1 MIGYI
6 YKITNIE
13 SGKFYIGKRQK
24 PYFDKD
30 YWGSSRQL
38 LIDIAIKGKESFTRE
53 VIDTADSIDELV
65 IKEIY
70 HIKNSDAIN
79 KGYNKSK
86 GGEGYMVKKDNVV
99 KEVYSTSDYSKF
111 KTIVGN
117 REVDDGHVSR
127 IVREFE
133 EVGQLNPIIVNSD
146 FEVVDGQ
153 HRLEACKK
161 SKRNVEY
168 IIVDN
173 DSLKAVLSINNVN
186 KKWNVMD
193 YISNHA
199 TLGNE
204 DYSYLKNHF
213 EEHDGTMYHI
223 PITVLMKFMSG
234 DLSINNS
241 TSYSISTVQ
250 KGHFTIYNKEG
261 FEELFSMYQLIID
274 ALKFD
279 KALPRE
285 LSIPIMAI
293 VSHKNFDLLR
303 FINKIKGKGNTKVF
317 LDNWRNTDKGSI
329 FREIVALY
337 NKGLQLDSK
346 NRIEFTTEE
355 IVEYGE
361 RRLSWKPI
369 EQNMSSKY
377 YKM

>member
-1 MIGYI
+1 MIGYV
-6 YKITNIE
+6 YKITNKE
-13 SGKFYIGKRQK
+13 NGKFYIGKRQK
-24 PYFDKD
+24 PYFDTN
-30 YWGSSRQL
+30 YWGSNRQL
-38 LIDIAIKGKESFTRE
+38 LIDIAIKGREIFTRE
-53 VIDTADSIDELV
+53 VIDTAETIDELV
-65 IKEIY
+65 MKEIY
-70 HIKNSDAIN
+70 HIRNSGAIS
-79 KGYNKSK
+79 KGYNKTK
-86 GGEGYMVKKDNVV
+86 GGEGYMVKKDSVI

-111 KTIVGN
+111 KSIEGN
-117 REVDDGHVSR
+117 REVDGGHVSR
-127 IVREFE
+127 IIREFK

-173 DSLKAVLSINNVN
+173 DSLKAILSINNVN
-186 KKWNVMD
+186 KKWSIMD

-199 TLGNE
+199 TLGNK
-204 DYSYLKNHF
+204 DYSVIKSHF
-213 EEHDGTMYHI
+213 EEYDGTVYHI
-223 PITVLMKFMSG
+223 PVTVLMKFMSG
-234 DLSINNS
+234 DLSINNHVSYS
-241 TSYSISTVQ
+241 TSKVQ
-250 KGHFTIYNKEG
+250 EGHFTIYNKEG
-261 FEELFSMYQLIID
+261 FDELFSMYQLVVD

-293 VSHKNFDLLR
+293 ISHKNFDLLR

-317 LDNWRNTDKGSI
+317 LDNWKNTDRGAI

-337 NKGLQLDSK
+337 NKGLQQDSK

-361 RRLSWKPI
+361 RRLSWKPV

-377 YKM
+377 YKV

>member
-24 PYFDKD
+24 PYFDED
-30 YWGSSRQL
+30 YWGSNKQL
-38 LIDIAIKGKESFTRE
+38 LIDIAIRGKESFTRE

-65 IKEIY
+65 MKEIY
-70 HIKNSDAIN
+70 HIRNSEAID

-117 REVDDGHVSR
+117 REVDSGHVSR
-127 IVREFE
+127 IIREFE
-133 EVGQLNPIIVNSD
+133 EVVQLNPIIVNSD

-153 HRLEACKK
+153 HRLEACKE
-161 SKRNVEY
+161 SNRNVEY

-199 TLGNE
+199 TLGNK
-204 DYSYLKNHF
+204 DYSYIKSHF
-213 EEHDGTMYHI
+213 EEYDGTLYHI

-234 DLSINNS
+234 DLSINSS
-241 TSYSISTVQ
+241 TSYSTSAIQ

-293 VSHKNFDLLR
+293 IAHKNFDLLR

-337 NKGLQLDSK
+337 NKGLQSDSK